1 MSVSQFSFG
10 ENQEGNLKMYD
21 DVFFFFLLNLFVCSE
36 VFLPSISGG
45 YYLCYI

>member
-1 MSVSQFSFG
+1 MCVSQFPFQ
-10 ENQEGNLKMYD
+10 ENQEGKEMFD